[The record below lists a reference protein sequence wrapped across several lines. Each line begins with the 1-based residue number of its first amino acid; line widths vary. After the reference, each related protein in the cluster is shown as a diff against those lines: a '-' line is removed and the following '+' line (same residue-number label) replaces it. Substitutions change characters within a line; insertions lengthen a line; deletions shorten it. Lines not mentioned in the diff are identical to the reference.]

1 MPKFLSL
8 RTCASLAFAALAL
21 TALAGCKTNLVPQ
34 CPAVR
39 VDNATASV
47 TKFRDGGT
55 QTAGDVEY
63 RADILGFKG
72 ECDFD
77 EDPEDGKVDV
87 TFNIDFAVTGGPAA
101 KGGDASLYYFVA
113 IPQFFPDTN
122 GKSVLIARAKLP
134 ERAAARETFTESNV
148 RVRIPLKDGQAGAG
162 FDVYVGFQLDA
173 AQLEYNRSQSTR

>member
-1 MPKFLSL
+1 MVKSLFPLSAML
-8 RTCASLAFAALAL
+8 VLAALAL
-21 TALAGCKTNLVPQ
+21 GALAGCQTNLVPQ

-55 QTAGDVEY
+55 QTAGDIEY

-77 EDPEDGKVDV
+77 EDKDDGKVDV
-87 TFNIDFAVTGGPAA
+87 TFNVDFAITGGPAA
-101 KGGDASLYYFVA
+101 KGGDTSLYYFVA
-113 IPQFFPDTN
+113 IPQFFPDTA
-122 GKSVLIARAKLP
+122 GKRVLVARAKVP
-134 ERAAARETFTESNV
+134 ARAAERQTFTETGV
-148 RVRIPLKDGQAGAG
+148 TVTIPLKEGQAGAG
-162 FDVYVGFQLDA
+162 FDVYVGFQVDA